1 MQGSVR
7 VFVGNDD
14 RMSMPLY
21 SAVFVLIAALAGLM
35 VPMLRRRAL
44 YARLNARIETLTSPG
59 LDGLAVIATRP
70 RADFGQ
76 RLAAFD
82 DFLPPG
88 TLAAVTADAE
98 RLVAPERSYIPTHKK
113 GGTVAYE
120 TVIANA
126 PALVALYQSREMREF
141 VSKLVGEP
149 LRPTPL
155 HDQSSLSVLFYDKPG
170 DHIGWHYDH
179 NFYLGRHFTVLLPV
193 VNRGSGAGGLSH
205 AQLTAQLPG
214 GDLGIATPPNKLIVF
229 EGARVRHKVAPI
241 IAGERRLVV
250 SMTYC
255 ADPRERWWQG
265 IARRVKDTAFFGVRA
280 LWT

>member
-1 MQGSVR
+1 MLIYGA
-7 VFVGNDD
+7 
-14 RMSMPLY
+14 L
-21 SAVFVLIAALAGLM
+21 FVLIAALAGLL
-35 VPMLRRRAL
+35 VPIMRRRAL
-44 YARLNARIETLTSPG
+44 YAQLNSRIESLVSSGSAG
-59 LDGLAVIATRP
+59 LSGIATRARP
-70 RADFGQ
+70 DFGQ
-76 RLAAFD
+76 RLATFN
-82 DFLPPG
+82 DFLPAEV
-88 TLAAVTADAE
+88 LAAVTADAE

-120 TVIANA
+120 TIIANA
-126 PALVALYQSREMREF
+126 PALVALYQSRELREF
-141 VSKLVGEP
+141 VSKLVGEQVK
-149 LRPTPL
+149 PTPL
-155 HDQSSLSVLFYDKPG
+155 HDQNSLSVLFYDKPG

-193 VNRGSGAGGLSH
+193 VNRGSGEGGLSH
-205 AQLTAQLPG
+205 ARLTAQLPG
-214 GDLGIATPPNKLIVF
+214 GDLDIATPPNKLVVF

-241 IAGERRLVV
+241 IEGERRLVV